1 MSALVKQLELI
12 APESVEQPEWLGE
25 LSQMVP
31 VGIVVIDTRGVITWV
46 NNELQRQFGYQ
57 SSELIGRSVELLLPE
72 RFQAHHVD
80 LRRGYTSNPVAR
92 EMGSGKDLFGRRKD
106 GSEIPVEI
114 GLRKLDTS
122 KGSMFVG
129 TIVDMTER
137 REAEHRF
144 QRVIEAAPCG
154 MLMVD
159 EDQRIILVNN
169 HLLQLFG
176 YAREEILQQPLHE
189 LIPTRYRTHHGTH
202 ASQYHRNPSMRSMGP
217 NLDLTALRKDGTE
230 FSVEIGL
237 SPVQM
242 DSGQC
247 VLATILDITARKEAE
262 QQLKRANADLE
273 EFNYI
278 AAHDLRSPLRGIG
291 DLAHWIEE
299 DLGDSA
305 STEIKQHVER
315 MLVRVGRMEVLIENL
330 LEYARA
336 GIKANQYETV
346 NVREWLAE
354 ERELLVVPK
363 HIYLS
368 IHSNLKHIRILK
380 TPLSTVIR
388 NLVSNAVKYNDK
400 EKGLV
405 EIEIRTLDNNLE
417 IVIRDNGPGIP
428 VASRDRVFKL
438 FQRLSSEK
446 EGSGI
451 GLSIV
456 KRIVETHGGA
466 ISIVNRGDEQPG
478 TEFLVKWPLAPAED

>member
-1 MSALVKQLELI
+1 MSVPLKHMELI
-12 APESVEQPEWLGE
+12 APESIEQPDWLGE

-31 VGIVVIDTRGVITWV
+31 VGIVVINTRGVITWV

-57 SSELIGRSVELLLPE
+57 SSELIGRPVELLLPE
-72 RFQAHHVD
+72 RFQTHHVD
-80 LRRGYTSNPVAR
+80 LRHGYASNPVAR
-92 EMGSGKDLFGRRKD
+92 AMGSGRDLFGRRKD
-106 GSEIPVEI
+106 GSEMPVEI
-114 GLRKLDTS
+114 GLRKLDTR

-129 TIVDMTER
+129 TIVDMTAR

-159 EDQRIILVNN
+159 QDQRIILVNG

-176 YAREEILQQPLHE
+176 YAREEILHQPLQQ
-189 LIPTRYRTHHGTH
+189 LLPARYRMHHGAH
-202 ASQYHRNPSMRSMGP
+202 ASQYYRNPTMRSMGP

-242 DSGQC
+242 ETGQC
-247 VLATILDITARKEAE
+247 ILATILDVTARKEAE

-299 DLGDSA
+299 DLGDGVSP
-305 STEIKQHVER
+305 EIKLHVER
-315 MLVRVGRMEVLIENL
+315 MLARVGRMEVLIENL

-336 GIKANQYETV
+336 GIKDNDFETV

-354 ERELLVVPK
+354 ERELLVVPQ
-363 HIYLS
+363 HICIN
-368 IHSNLKHIRILK
+368 IHSDLKHIRILK

-388 NLVSNAVKYNDK
+388 NLVSNAIKYNDK

-405 EIEIRTLDNNLE
+405 EIEIRALDNYVG
-417 IVIRDNGPGIP
+417 IMVRDNGPGIP
-428 VASRDRVFKL
+428 VTSRERVFKL

-466 ISIVNRGDEQPG
+466 ISIVNRDDGKPG
-478 TEFLVKWPLAPAED
+478 TEFLVKWPVAPAED